1 MSWIL
6 SNIRWIM
13 ILSGALTVTMVQAA
27 VAPEAALESQ
37 FGETLS
43 GPLANV
49 LVRNWGALVA
59 LIGGMLIY
67 AAFRPPERPLVLFVA
82 AASKIVFI
90 SLVLSE
96 GERYLS
102 EQVGLA
108 VLIDSIMVALFVWYL
123 AAVRRLGAKTT
134 PSPPIAT

>member
-1 MSWIL
+1 MSWIV

-13 ILSGALTVTMVQAA
+13 IVSGTLTVTMVQAA
-27 VAPEAALESQ
+27 VAPEAALDTQ

-43 GPLANV
+43 GPLANI

-67 AAFRPPERPLVLFVA
+67 AAFRPPDRPLVLFVA
-82 AASKIVFI
+82 AASKMVFV

-96 GERYLS
+96 GDRYLS
-102 EQVGLA
+102 EQVGIA
-108 VLIDSIMVALFVWYL
+108 VVIDSIMVALFVWYL
-123 AAVRRLGAKTT
+123 VAVRMLATKTT